1 MFSDYSGRK
10 GIFYICS
17 SINHV
22 ILKQKRIM
30 NQVNRR
36 NFLRLAGAGAAAAA
50 AAPVAQAM
58 GQATSPV
65 PQPADQATASTAG
78 ATNSET
84 AGNQVQQA
92 KPDTNIADAAK
103 IARGPNSMP
112 GLFPGKVALVKN
124 TASVKDNAIVEQ
136 EVYDMI
142 ARSMLELTG
151 EKKLKKAWR
160 RFVAPGERIGLKVN
174 PVAGKSLSTSHEV
187 VRAVIAQLQESG
199 IERSQLTIW
208 DRREFELT
216 DVGFTAENYPGIR
229 IVGTEQMDKDG
240 LYYGKDGKLY
250 GEHMIDRD
258 WYYWAD
264 VEGEYDEYTMP
275 YMVNGGK
282 YSYFTRILTQELD
295 KVINIP
301 ILKNAGMTVTLAL
314 KNLAFGSVSNTG
326 RLHAKLW
333 NETCAQVCA
342 FAPVR
347 DKVVLNIVDG
357 IKGCFNGGPGANP
370 QFFCDYHTII
380 TGTDPVAVDR
390 IGYDIVLAKRIAEG
404 LQKEGTQ
411 QAMEFMVQAE
421 RLLLGIADRTK
432 IELKEVVLG

>member
-1 MFSDYSGRK
+1 
-10 GIFYICS
+10 
-17 SINHV
+17 
-22 ILKQKRIM
+22 M

-36 NFLRLAGAGAAAAA
+36 NFLRLAGAGAAAVATI
-50 AAPVAQAM
+50 PVANAI
-58 GQATSPV
+58 GTPSGSVIP
-65 PQPADQATASTAG
+65 
-78 ATNSET
+78 
-84 AGNQVQQA
+84 QQA
-92 KPDTNIADAAK
+92 KPATNIDDALK
-103 IARGPNSMP
+103 VPRNERSMP
-112 GLFPGKVALVKN
+112 GLFPGRVAVVKN
-124 TASVKDNAIVEQ
+124 SRSVKDNTIVGQ
-136 EVYDMI
+136 EVHDMI

-160 RFVAPGERIGLKVN
+160 KFVSPGDRIGLKIN
-174 PVAGKSLSTSHEV
+174 PVAGKSLTTSHEV
-187 VRAVIAQLQESG
+187 VRAIIAQLEASG
-199 IERSQLTIW
+199 IDRSNLTIW

-216 DVGFTAENYPGIR
+216 DAGFTPENYPGIR
-229 IVGTEQMDKDG
+229 IVGTEQMDKEG

-282 YSYFTRILTQELD
+282 YSYFTKIVTRDLD
-295 KVINIP
+295 KIINVP
-301 ILKNAGMTVTLAL
+301 ILKNAGATVTLAL
-314 KNLAFGSVSNTG
+314 KNLAYGSVSNTG

-342 FAPVR
+342 FAPLR

-380 TGTDPVAVDR
+380 AGTDPVAVDR
-390 IGYDIVLAKRIAEG
+390 IGYDILLAKRIAEG
-404 LQKEGTQ
+404 LQKEGAAT
-411 QAMEFMVQAE
+411 ALEFMLQAE
-421 RLLLGIADRTK
+421 KLSLGIADRTK
-432 IELKEVVLG
+432 IDLREVLLG

>member
-1 MFSDYSGRK
+1 
-10 GIFYICS
+10 
-17 SINHV
+17 
-22 ILKQKRIM
+22 M

-50 AAPVAQAM
+50 AAPVANAI
-58 GQATSPV
+58 GA
-65 PQPADQATASTAG
+65 ASGTG
-78 ATNSET
+78 IP
-84 AGNQVQQA
+84 QQA
-92 KPDTNIADAAK
+92 KPATNIDDALK
-103 IARGPNSMP
+103 VPRSEKSMP
-112 GLFPGKVALVKN
+112 GLFPGRVAVVKN
-124 TASVKDNAIVEQ
+124 SRSVKENTIVGQ
-136 EVYDMI
+136 EVHDMI
-142 ARSMLELTG
+142 ARSMMELTG

-160 RFVAPGERIGLKVN
+160 KFVSPGDRIGLKIN
-174 PVAGKSLSTSHEV
+174 PVAGKSLTTSHEV
-187 VRAVIAQLQESG
+187 VKAIIAQLEASG
-199 IERSQLTIW
+199 IDRSNLTIW

-216 DVGFTAENYPGIR
+216 DAGYTPENYPGIR

-282 YSYFTRILTQELD
+282 YSYFTKIVTQDLD
-295 KVINIP
+295 KIINVP
-301 ILKNAGMTVTLAL
+301 ILKNAGATVTLAL
-314 KNLAFGSVSNTG
+314 KNLAYGSVSNTG

-342 FAPVR
+342 FAPLR

-404 LQKEGTQ
+404 LQKEGAAT
-411 QAMEFMVQAE
+411 ALEFMLQAE
-421 RLLLGIADRTK
+421 KLSLGVADRAK
-432 IELKEVVLG
+432 IDLREVSLG

>member
-1 MFSDYSGRK
+1 
-10 GIFYICS
+10 
-17 SINHV
+17 
-22 ILKQKRIM
+22 M

-58 GQATSPV
+58 GQAT
-65 PQPADQATASTAG
+65 ATHEKDL
-78 ATNSET
+78 NSGKSIQQT
-84 AGNQVQQA
+84 QQA

-112 GLFPGKVALVKN
+112 GLYPGRVALVKN
-124 TASVKDNAIVEQ
+124 TRSVKDNAIVEQ

-142 ARSMLELTG
+142 ARSLTELTG

-187 VRAVIAQLQESG
+187 VRAVIAQLEESG

-216 DVGFTAENYPGIR
+216 DVGFTPENYPGVR

-264 VEGEYDEYTMP
+264 VDGEYDEYTMP

-282 YSYFTRILTQELD
+282 YSYFTKILTQQLD

-370 QFFCDYHTII
+370 QFFCDYHAII

-390 IGYDIVLAKRIAEG
+390 IGYDIVLARRIAEG

-411 QAMEFMVQAE
+411 QALEFMLQAE
-421 RLLLGIADRTK
+421 RLSLGVADRAK
-432 IELKEVVLG
+432 IELKEVVMA

>member
-1 MFSDYSGRK
+1 
-10 GIFYICS
+10 
-17 SINHV
+17 
-22 ILKQKRIM
+22 M

-58 GQATSPV
+58 GA
-65 PQPADQATASTAG
+65 ATAPVANVINHATAG
-78 ATNSET
+78 
-84 AGNQVQQA
+84 QQTQQG

-112 GLFPGKVALVKN
+112 GLYPGRVALVKN
-124 TASVKDNAIVEQ
+124 TRSVRDNAIAEQ

-160 RFVAPGERIGLKVN
+160 KFVGPGERIGLKVN

-187 VRAVIAQLQESG
+187 VRAVIAQLEESG
-199 IERSQLTIW
+199 IKRSQLTIW

-216 DVGFTAENYPGIR
+216 DVGFTQENCPGIR

-282 YSYFTRILTQELD
+282 YSYFSKIITQELD
-295 KVINIP
+295 KIINIP

-314 KNLAFGSVSNTG
+314 KNLAFGAVSNTG

-342 FAPVR
+342 FAPLR

-370 QFFCDYHTII
+370 QFFCDYHSII
-380 TGTDPVAVDR
+380 TGSDPVAVDR
-390 IGYDIVLAKRIAEG
+390 IGFDIVIAKRIAEG
-404 LQKEGTQ
+404 LQKAATPQGL
-411 QAMEFMVQAE
+411 EFMLQAE
-421 RLLLGIADRTK
+421 KLSLGIADREK
-432 IELKEVVLG
+432 IELREVILG

>member
-1 MFSDYSGRK
+1 
-10 GIFYICS
+10 
-17 SINHV
+17 
-22 ILKQKRIM
+22 M

-58 GQATSPV
+58 GA
-65 PQPADQATASTAG
+65 ATAPVA
-78 ATNSET
+78 NVMNPET
-84 AGNQVQQA
+84 AGRQTQQG

-103 IARGPNSMP
+103 IARGPDSMP
-112 GLFPGKVALVKN
+112 GMYPGRVALVKN
-124 TASVKDNAIVEQ
+124 TRSVKDNLIVEQ

-160 RFVAPGERIGLKVN
+160 KFVKPGERIGLKVN

-187 VRAVIAQLQESG
+187 VRAVIAQLEESG
-199 IERSQLTIW
+199 IKRSQLTIW

-216 DVGFTAENYPGIR
+216 DVGFTQENYPGIR
-229 IVGTEQMDKDG
+229 IVGTEQMDKEG

-282 YSYFTRILTQELD
+282 YSYFTKIVTQELD
-295 KVINIP
+295 KIINIP

-342 FAPVR
+342 FAPLR

-370 QFFCDYHTII
+370 QFFCDYHSII
-380 TGTDPVAVDR
+380 AGSDPVAVDR
-390 IGYDIVLAKRIAEG
+390 IGFDVVIDKRIAEG
-404 LQKEGTQ
+404 LQKSATPQGL
-411 QAMEFMVQAE
+411 EFMLQAE
-421 RLLLGIADRTK
+421 KLSLGVADREK
-432 IELKEVVLG
+432 IELREVILG

>member
-1 MFSDYSGRK
+1 
-10 GIFYICS
+10 
-17 SINHV
+17 
-22 ILKQKRIM
+22 M

-36 NFLRLAGAGAAAAA
+36 NFLRLAGAGAAAVAA
-50 AAPVAQAM
+50 TPVANAI
-58 GQATSPV
+58 GA
-65 PQPADQATASTAG
+65 AS
-78 ATNSET
+78 
-84 AGNQVQQA
+84 GNVITQQA
-92 KPDTNIADAAK
+92 KPATNIDDALK
-103 IARGPNSMP
+103 VPRNERSMP
-112 GLFPGKVALVKN
+112 GLYPGRVAVVKN
-124 TASVKDNAIVEQ
+124 SRSVQENTIVGQ
-136 EVYDMI
+136 EVHDMI

-151 EKKLKKAWR
+151 EKKLNKAWR
-160 RFVAPGERIGLKVN
+160 TFVSPGDRIGLKIN

-187 VRAVIAQLQESG
+187 VLAIIAQLEASG
-199 IERSQLTIW
+199 IDRSQLTIW

-216 DVGFTAENYPGIR
+216 DAGFTPENYPGIR
-229 IVGTEQMDKDG
+229 IVGTEQMDKEG

-275 YMVNGGK
+275 YMINGGK
-282 YSYFTRILTQELD
+282 YSYFTKIVTQDLD
-295 KVINIP
+295 KIINVP
-301 ILKNAGMTVTLAL
+301 ILKNAGATVTLAL
-314 KNLAFGSVSNTG
+314 KNLAYGSISNTG

-342 FAPVR
+342 FAPLR

-404 LQKEGTQ
+404 LQKEGAAT
-411 QAMEFMVQAE
+411 ALEFMLQAE
-421 RLLLGIADRTK
+421 KLSLGIADRT
-432 IELKEVVLG
+432 IIDLREVLLG

>member
-1 MFSDYSGRK
+1 
-10 GIFYICS
+10 
-17 SINHV
+17 
-22 ILKQKRIM
+22 M

-36 NFLRLAGAGAAAAA
+36 NFLRLAGAGAAAVA
-50 AAPVAQAM
+50 AAPVANAM
-58 GQATSPV
+58 GA
-65 PQPADQATASTAG
+65 AS
-78 ATNSET
+78 
-84 AGNQVQQA
+84 GNTIPQQA
-92 KPDTNIADAAK
+92 KPATNIDDALK
-103 IARGPNSMP
+103 VPRNERSMP
-112 GLFPGKVALVKN
+112 GLFPGRVAVVKN
-124 TASVKDNAIVEQ
+124 SRSVKDNTIVGQ
-136 EVYDMI
+136 EVHDMI

-160 RFVAPGERIGLKVN
+160 KFVSPGDRIGLKIN
-174 PVAGKSLSTSHEV
+174 PVAGKSLTTSHEV
-187 VRAVIAQLQESG
+187 VRAIIAQLEASG
-199 IERSQLTIW
+199 IDRSQLTIW

-216 DVGFTAENYPGIR
+216 DAGFTPENYPGIR

-282 YSYFTRILTQELD
+282 YSYFTKIVTQDLD
-295 KVINIP
+295 KIINIP
-301 ILKNAGMTVTLAL
+301 ILKNAGATVTLAL
-314 KNLAFGSVSNTG
+314 KNLAYGSVSNTG

-333 NETCAQVCA
+333 SETCAQVCA
-342 FAPVR
+342 FAPLR

-404 LQKEGTQ
+404 LQKEGAAT
-411 QAMEFMVQAE
+411 ALEFMLQAE
-421 RLLLGIADRTK
+421 KLSLGIADRT
-432 IELKEVVLG
+432 IIDLREVLLG

>member
-1 MFSDYSGRK
+1 MS
-10 GIFYICS
+10 
-17 SINHV
+17 
-22 ILKQKRIM
+22 
-30 NQVNRR
+30 QVNRR

-50 AAPVAQAM
+50 ATPLANAIGPV
-58 GQATSPV
+58 SYNV
-65 PQPADQATASTAG
+65 IPQQD
-78 ATNSET
+78 
-84 AGNQVQQA
+84 
-92 KPDTNIADAAK
+92 KPDTNIGDALK
-103 IARGPNSMP
+103 VPRNERSMP
-112 GLFPGKVALVKN
+112 GLFPGRVAVVKN
-124 TASVKDNAIVEQ
+124 SRSVSENTIVGQ
-136 EVYDMI
+136 EVHDMI

-160 RFVAPGERIGLKVN
+160 KFVSPGDRIGLKIN
-174 PVAGKSLSTSHEV
+174 PVAGKSLTTSHEV
-187 VRAVIAQLQESG
+187 VKAIIAQLEASG
-199 IERSQLTIW
+199 IDRSNLTIW

-216 DVGFTAENYPGIR
+216 DAGFTPENYPGIR
-229 IVGTEQMDKDG
+229 IVGTEQMDKEG

-282 YSYFTRILTQELD
+282 YSYFTKIVTQDLD
-295 KVINIP
+295 KIINVP
-301 ILKNAGMTVTLAL
+301 ILKNAGATVTLAL
-314 KNLAFGSVSNTG
+314 KNLAYGSVSNTG

-342 FAPVR
+342 FAPLR

-370 QFFCDYHTII
+370 QFFCDYNTII

-404 LQKEGTQ
+404 LQKEGAAT
-411 QAMEFMVQAE
+411 ALEFMLQAE
-421 RLLLGIADRTK
+421 KLSLGVADRAKIDLREVLLG
-432 IELKEVVLG
+432 

>member
-1 MFSDYSGRK
+1 
-10 GIFYICS
+10 
-17 SINHV
+17 
-22 ILKQKRIM
+22 M

-50 AAPVAQAM
+50 AAPVAQAID
-58 GQATSPV
+58 QATSPAV
-65 PQPADQATASTAG
+65 KDPASATAGT
-78 ATNSET
+78 
-84 AGNQVQQA
+84 QPLQD
-92 KPDTNIADAAK
+92 KPATNIADASK
-103 IARGPNSMP
+103 TARRPDSMP
-112 GLFPGKVALVKN
+112 GLYPGLVAVVRN
-124 TASVKDNAIVEQ
+124 TRSVKDNAIVEQ

-160 RFVAPGERIGLKVN
+160 KFVSPGERIGLKVN

-187 VRAVIAQLQESG
+187 VRAVIAQLEESG
-199 IERSQLTIW
+199 INRSQLTIW

-282 YSYFTRILTQELD
+282 YSYFTKIVTQDLD
-295 KVINIP
+295 KIINIP

-342 FAPVR
+342 FAPLR
-347 DKVVLNIVDG
+347 DKVVLTIADG
-357 IKGCFNGGPGANP
+357 IRGCFNGGPGANP

-404 LQKEGTQ
+404 LQKEGTP
-411 QAMEFMVQAE
+411 QALEFMLQAE
-421 RLLLGIADRTK
+421 KLSLGVADRSR

>member
-1 MFSDYSGRK
+1 
-10 GIFYICS
+10 
-17 SINHV
+17 
-22 ILKQKRIM
+22 M

-50 AAPVAQAM
+50 AAPMAQAM
-58 GQATSPV
+58 GTV
-65 PQPADQATASTAG
+65 TPAPAS
-78 ATNSET
+78 
-84 AGNQVQQA
+84 QQG

-103 IARGPNSMP
+103 IPRSEHSMP
-112 GLFPGKVALVKN
+112 GLFPGRVAVVKN
-124 TASVKDNAIVEQ
+124 SRAVNENAIVEK

-160 RFVAPGERIGLKVN
+160 RFVGPGERIGLKVN

-187 VRAVIAQLQESG
+187 VRSVIAQLEESG
-199 IERSQLTIW
+199 IKRSQLTIW

-216 DVGFTAENYPGIR
+216 DVGFTPEYYPGIR

-282 YSYFTRILTQELD
+282 YSYFTKIVTQELD
-295 KVINIP
+295 KIINIP
-301 ILKNAGMTVTLAL
+301 ILKNAGPTVTLAL
-314 KNLAFGSVSNTG
+314 KNLAYGAVSNTG

-342 FAPVR
+342 FAPLR

-370 QFFCDYHTII
+370 QFFCDYNTII
-380 TGTDPVAVDR
+380 TGSDPVAVDR

-404 LQKEGTQ
+404 LQKEGTPT
-411 QAMEFMVQAE
+411 ALEFMLQAE
-421 RLLLGIADRTK
+421 KLLLGVADRSV
-432 IELKEVVLG
+432 IDLREVITG

>member
-1 MFSDYSGRK
+1 
-10 GIFYICS
+10 
-17 SINHV
+17 
-22 ILKQKRIM
+22 M

-58 GQATSPV
+58 GTSGISR
-65 PQPADQATASTAG
+65 QP
-78 ATNSET
+78 
-84 AGNQVQQA
+84 QQA

-103 IARGPNSMP
+103 TPRGPNAMP
-112 GLFPGKVALVKN
+112 GLYPGLVAVVKN
-124 TASVKDNAIVEQ
+124 TGSVRDNAIVEQ
-136 EVYDMI
+136 QVYDMI

-151 EKKLKKAWR
+151 EKKIKKAWR
-160 RFVAPGERIGLKVN
+160 KFVSPGERIGLKVN

-187 VRAVIAQLQESG
+187 VRAVIAQMEESG
-199 IERSQLTIW
+199 IKRSQLTIW

-216 DVGFTAENYPGIR
+216 DVGFTTENYPGIR

-282 YSYFTRILTQELD
+282 YSYFTKIVTQDLD
-295 KVINIP
+295 KIINIP

-314 KNLAFGSVSNTG
+314 KNLAFGAVSNTG

-333 NETCAQVCA
+333 NEACAQVCA

-380 TGTDPVAVDR
+380 AGTDPVAVDR

-404 LQKEGTQ
+404 LQKQGSPT
-411 QAMEFMVQAE
+411 ALEFMHQAE
-421 RLLLGIADRTK
+421 RLGLGVADRGK
-432 IELKEVVLG
+432 INLREVILG

>member
-1 MFSDYSGRK
+1 
-10 GIFYICS
+10 
-17 SINHV
+17 
-22 ILKQKRIM
+22 M

-50 AAPVAQAM
+50 TAPVANAL
-58 GQATSPV
+58 GADSGNGF
-65 PQPADQATASTAG
+65 QPEAKP
-78 ATNSET
+78 ATNI
-84 AGNQVQQA
+84 
-92 KPDTNIADAAK
+92 DDALK
-103 IARGPNSMP
+103 VPRNERSMP
-112 GLFPGKVALVKN
+112 GLFPGRVAVVKN
-124 TASVKDNAIVEQ
+124 SRSVKENTIVEQ
-136 EVYDMI
+136 EVHDMI

-160 RFVAPGERIGLKVN
+160 KFVSPGDRIGLKIN
-174 PVAGKSLSTSHEV
+174 PVAGKSLTTSHEV
-187 VRAVIAQLQESG
+187 VRAIIAQLEESG
-199 IERSQLTIW
+199 IDRSKLTIW

-216 DVGFTAENYPGIR
+216 DAGFTSENYPGIR

-282 YSYFTRILTQELD
+282 YSYFTKIITQDLD
-295 KVINIP
+295 KIINVP
-301 ILKNAGMTVTLAL
+301 ILKNAGATVTLAL
-314 KNLAFGSVSNTG
+314 KNLAYGSVSNTG

-342 FAPVR
+342 FAPLR

-404 LQKEGTQ
+404 LQKEGT
-411 QAMEFMVQAE
+411 ATALEFMLQAE
-421 RLLLGIADRTK
+421 KLSLGIADRTK
-432 IELKEVVLG
+432 IDLREVLLG